1 MKKQWLGVIGAAC
14 VVALLGVLGVPAQAG
29 SLRADVP
36 FSFQVG
42 DKSLPKGSYYV
53 ETDQAKI
60 LLLGLTTG
68 AFAVGNRLE
77 KAGNSPKLVF
87 HRHGSTY
94 VLREVWMGSTGRSLP
109 ASRQERQRNPREVA
123 AFETVV
129 VPLS

>member
-42 DKSLPKGSYYV
+42 DKSLPKGTYYV
-53 ETDQAKI
+53 ETEQAKV

-68 AFAVGNRLE
+68 AFAVSNRLE
-77 KAGNSPKLVF
+77 KTGNSPQLVF
-87 HRHGSTY
+87 HRYGSTY
-94 VLREVWMGSTGRSLP
+94 VLREVWTGSTGRSLP
-109 ASRQERQRNPREVA
+109 ASRQERQLNPREVA
-123 AFETVV
+123 AFDTVV
-129 VPLS
+129 IPLS